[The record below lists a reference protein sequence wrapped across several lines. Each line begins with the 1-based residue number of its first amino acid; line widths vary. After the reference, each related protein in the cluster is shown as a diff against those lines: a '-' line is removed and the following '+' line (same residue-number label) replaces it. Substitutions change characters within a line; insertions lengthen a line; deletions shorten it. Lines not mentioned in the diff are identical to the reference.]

1 MASVAKTGSDR
12 LTVRRLLEAAAHEF
26 ARHGFAATR
35 IRDVVEAAEANL
47 AAVNYHFGGKGGLYR
62 AALAMLAERARDEMP
77 LESPALRKRPPEERF
92 RAFARLM
99 LTRLAGAS
107 ASPAGRILAHEL
119 LDPTPAFGTAIHEL
133 WRPQWSLLSG
143 IVAALLG
150 PCATD
155 EDVRF
160 TSLAVAGQ
168 WISFPFTRR
177 LVEIQ
182 DLALASEPGLDERI
196 ADQGVNFC
204 LAAIRA
210 RRAQLE
216 EAQVAAKAG
225 KRRTDGCGGVAF
237 ARRPVVGVGT
247 GKVQGAGK

>member
-1 MASVAKTGSDR
+1 VASVAKTGSDS

-26 ARHGFAATR
+26 ARRGFAATR

-62 AALAMLAERARDEMP
+62 AALAMLAQEARDEMP
-77 LESPALRKRPPEERF
+77 HGSQALRQLPPEERF

-99 LTRLAGAS
+99 LTRLAGAN

-119 LDPTPAFGTAIHEL
+119 LDPTPDFGTVIHEL

-143 IVAALLG
+143 IVATLLG
-150 PCATD
+150 PCATGD
-155 EDVRF
+155 DVRF

-168 WISFPFTRR
+168 WISLSFTRR
-177 LVEIQ
+177 LVEVQ
-182 DLALASEPGLDERI
+182 DPASANEPGLNDRI
-196 ADQGVNFC
+196 ADQGVDFC

-216 EAQVAAKAG
+216 EVQVAEKAG
-225 KRRTDGCGGVAF
+225 KRRTDGSGGVAF
-237 ARRPVVGVGT
+237 ARRPVVGAGT
-247 GKVQGAGK
+247 GKVHGARK